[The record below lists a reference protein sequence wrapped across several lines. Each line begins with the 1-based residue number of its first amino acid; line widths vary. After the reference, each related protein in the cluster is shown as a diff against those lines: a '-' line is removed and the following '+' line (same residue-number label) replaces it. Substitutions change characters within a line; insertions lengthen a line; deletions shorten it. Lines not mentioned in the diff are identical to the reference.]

1 MDRWYLYKH
10 KEGKGLATSLIP
22 PLDNPNA
29 ADYDV
34 TGPFG
39 NKEVIDRFMEIH
51 SANCKAK
58 RVGASGATGG
68 GNLEGQDGSAQP
80 CDADLSNGWG

>member
-10 KEGKGLATSLIP
+10 KKDNGLATSLIP

-51 SANCKAK
+51 NANCKAK
-58 RVGASGATGG
+58 REGASGATGG
-68 GNLEGQDGSAQP
+68 G
-80 CDADLSNGWG
+80 DLVRQNGAEQSGDEDL

>member
-1 MDRWYLYKH
+1 MKRWYLYQH

-34 TGPFG
+34 SGPYED
-39 NKEVIDRFMEIH
+39 KEIADRFMEVH

-58 RVGASGATGG
+58 RERAASG
-68 GNLEGQDGSAQP
+68 
-80 CDADLSNGWG
+80 